1 MERLIE
7 ESNAICLGCK
17 FIALA
22 FLEVSYRAQ
31 LKTLTVIHLSAV
43 TTMLSIIP
51 FSELGKLERQENK
64 RLIEE
69 AKRTHD
75 ETDLGKVENFRFWV
89 VGSGQRRRVIT
100 IKKN

>member
-1 MERLIE
+1 MANLR
-7 ESNAICLGCK
+7 N
-17 FIALA
+17 
-22 FLEVSYRAQ
+22 
-31 LKTLTVIHLSAV
+31 LKQPIDRFRGIGISQDLH
-43 TTMLSIIP
+43 P
-51 FSELGKLERQENK
+51 KERQENK

-75 ETDLGKVENFRFWV
+75 ETDLGKVENFRFLV